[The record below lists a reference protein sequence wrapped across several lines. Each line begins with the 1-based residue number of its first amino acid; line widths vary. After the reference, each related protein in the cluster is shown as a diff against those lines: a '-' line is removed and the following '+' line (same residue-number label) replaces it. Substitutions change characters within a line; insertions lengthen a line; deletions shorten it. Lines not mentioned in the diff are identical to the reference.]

1 MASGGIINRTYLIQ
15 GKSLK
20 CLDFS
25 RATAVPSL
33 TSTRLDIPSD
43 CEIRVPASLVDSWK
57 AATNWASYADHIV
70 GV

>member
-1 MASGGIINRTYLIQ
+1 MAPGSIINRTYLIQ

-33 TSTRLDIPSD
+33 ASTRLDIPSD
-43 CEIRVPASLVDSWK
+43 CEIRVPASLVDTWK
-57 AATNWASYADHIV
+57 AATNWATYADHIV